1 MQMKNYISILFI
13 VSMVL
18 FSVSC
23 GNQSDA
29 RLTQQVDSL
38 QTALQQRNDD
48 YAALYDYI
56 VIISD
61 GIDSINAQEEV
72 ILRTDIESPL
82 TNRNKLKQSLS
93 TLKDAVQTQRERI
106 TLLEKKLANGS
117 DEARKLS
124 SIIAELKKQLEQKD
138 ATIAELIKQAE
149 DDKITIGQLRKQI
162 ASLIRKTE
170 EQALQ
175 IAEQEEV
182 IVAQDQ
188 IINQG
193 FVMMGTKRE
202 LKEAGI
208 LSGGFLKKKKLEYG
222 SFDES
227 LFEQIDIR
235 QTTTF
240 SIPSTAPKILTP
252 SPAGSYQ
259 MTKNGQSTTL
269 EITDPARFWSVTN
282 FLVIQL

>member
-38 QTALQQRNDD
+38 QTALQQRNDN

-182 IVAQDQ
+182 IVAQDH

-193 FVMMGTKRE
+193 
-202 LKEAGI
+202 
-208 LSGGFLKKKKLEYG
+208 S
-222 SFDES
+222 S
-227 LFEQIDIR
+227 
-235 QTTTF
+235 
-240 SIPSTAPKILTP
+240 
-252 SPAGSYQ
+252 
-259 MTKNGQSTTL
+259 
-269 EITDPARFWSVTN
+269 
-282 FLVIQL
+282 